1 MEKYEYDN
9 NKKNSEKQ
17 NYSNTITDNKSN
29 LISYS
34 IIKQQSNIHK
44 RKMENL
50 QNRMNNLFINLF
62 SILQKNKKSNF
73 NPPPYKKHFQQNY

>member
-17 NYSNTITDNKSN
+17 SYSNTITDNKSN

-34 IIKQQSNIHK
+34 IIKQQNNIK
-44 RKMENL
+44 KY
-50 QNRMNNLFINLF
+50 IKK
-62 SILQKNKKSNF
+62 IKKKIKKKS
-73 NPPPYKKHFQQNY
+73 Y